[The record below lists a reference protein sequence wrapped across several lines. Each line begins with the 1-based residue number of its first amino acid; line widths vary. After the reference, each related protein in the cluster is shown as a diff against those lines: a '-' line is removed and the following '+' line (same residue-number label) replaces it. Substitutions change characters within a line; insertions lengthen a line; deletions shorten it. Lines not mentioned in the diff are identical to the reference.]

1 MLYWIIGILLCFCI
15 VFAII
20 LVSRVR
26 ITMKYI
32 HQGKKDT
39 FLVQAQFLKGLFDY
53 AWVIPLN
60 KIERGKDGLMHME
73 YETEKEIANQKQKD
87 EKESTFEAES
97 LIDRA
102 REIREL
108 LDSVYQLS
116 RIVRGFLKKMTV
128 EEFEWVSTIGTGDA
142 ASTGIFA
149 GLLWTIKGSV
159 AGFISFTTNMIK
171 PPVLEVTPSFQTPVV
186 QTELFCM
193 FSFRIGQAMLA
204 AYLIVK
210 NWKGRKQHVRTSN
223 SGLDADSNGK
233 Y

>member
-1 MLYWIIGILLCFCI
+1 MYWIIGILLFFCLV
-15 VFAII
+15 VFII
-20 LVSRVR
+20 MISRVR
-26 ITMKYI
+26 VTIKYV
-32 HQGKKDT
+32 HQAKSDT
-39 FLVQAQFLKGLFDY
+39 VLVQAHFFKGLFDY
-53 AWVIPLN
+53 AWEIPLN
-60 KIERGKDGLMHME
+60 KIELEKDGLMHMQ
-73 YETEKEIANQKQKD
+73 YETDMEIGNQKQH
-87 EKESTFEAES
+87 ETKESTFEAES
-97 LIDRA
+97 LINRA
-102 REIREL
+102 QETKEL

-116 RIVRGFLKKMTV
+116 RIVRRFLRKMTV

-159 AGFISFTTNMIK
+159 TGFLSFATNMIK

-186 QTELFCM
+186 QTDLLCM

-223 SGLDADSNGK
+223 SGLDANSNGK